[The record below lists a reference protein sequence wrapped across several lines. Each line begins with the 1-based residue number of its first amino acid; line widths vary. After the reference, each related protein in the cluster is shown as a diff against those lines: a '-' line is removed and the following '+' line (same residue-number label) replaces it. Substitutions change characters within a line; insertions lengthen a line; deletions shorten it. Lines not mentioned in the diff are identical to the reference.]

1 MKKPLGASPDGF
13 TDVSLC
19 WSVGGGTRRYR
30 CGTAT
35 YFVTLTPTR
44 SSRPPCSTGG
54 ACAVASG
61 FVLLPGPF
69 PDFETSHTITPG
81 CDQQKGKADYEDL
94 LTTSSTFSFPS
105 VASRCF
111 MISSHMYHLL
121 KRTEDGNSNHIMIA

>member
-44 SSRPPCSTGG
+44 SSRPPCSAGG
-54 ACAVASG
+54 ACAVAY
-61 FVLLPGPF
+61 
-69 PDFETSHTITPG
+69 G
-81 CDQQKGKADYEDL
+81 CNQQKDKADYEDL